1 LYSSRSRLLWEPRTG
16 GWIIKW
22 IITRLPDPNGDWA
35 ARVELRAHRRRVA
48 DELRNVRLR
57 ETTPGVVRIDHD
69 PDRHDDRAIALAL
82 AASKLL
88 DRPPTSGE
96 ASIGW
101 DPGTV
106 D

>member
-1 LYSSRSRLLWEPRTG
+1 MLW
-16 GWIIKW
+16 
-22 IITRLPDPNGDWA
+22 LPDDEA
-35 ARVELRAHRRRVA
+35 LL

-57 ETTPGVVRIDHD
+57 ATSPGVVCIDHD
-69 PDRHDDRAIALAL
+69 PDQQDDRAIALAS

-101 DPGTV
+101 DPGTIST
-106 D
+106 DGGYGMPGYGSRL